1 MFRNLTDTSNI
12 TITQNNNNLIFGKEI
27 ENKSLVLKI
36 ENVSTYL
43 PFKITIIGAK
53 EIENTYEKNKEIE
66 NIISEFNIDTV
77 LKEEIYEIIFSNNIE
92 KVKKSLIKKLKKKN
106 LNEFYIE
113 RINKLIEL

>member
-1 MFRNLTDTSNI
+1 M
-12 TITQNNNNLIFGKEI
+12 
-27 ENKSLVLKI
+27 V
-36 ENVSTYL
+36 
-43 PFKITIIGAK
+43 P
-53 EIENTYEKNKEIE
+53 
-66 NIISEFNIDTV
+66 V